1 MGLVAMCLGCALC
14 FWAPSAANAA
24 DIALPTL
31 QAPPIKT
38 YSTVLFGGVD
48 DRTQSLYGYV
58 GAVYALNGN
67 IATDGFLFRT
77 MGLYNPYNYS
87 SAAVVGGNVDGRM
100 TAFDVLIGYQKTFQD
115 VTARLYTGLDFE
127 GHRLSPDNP
136 FDTNR
141 GDAYGVHVRAE
152 LETAYASSSPFY
164 ESLLASYGSAKD
176 RYWARGRVGYN
187 FQGIIVGPEGVLT
200 GNPQTRDDRV
210 GAFVTFRN
218 LAPVEL
224 SISAGFSQTNT
235 NRGGGSAYG
244 TLEVSAAF

>member
-100 TAFDVLIGYQKTFQD
+100 TAFDVLIGYQKTF
-115 VTARLYTGLDFE
+115 
-127 GHRLSPDNP
+127 
-136 FDTNR
+136 
-141 GDAYGVHVRAE
+141 
-152 LETAYASSSPFY
+152 
-164 ESLLASYGSAKD
+164 
-176 RYWARGRVGYN
+176 
-187 FQGIIVGPEGVLT
+187 
-200 GNPQTRDDRV
+200 
-210 GAFVTFRN
+210 
-218 LAPVEL
+218 
-224 SISAGFSQTNT
+224 
-235 NRGGGSAYG
+235 
-244 TLEVSAAF
+244 